1 MTEDQIERIVER
13 EMDKLDQQLTKGM
26 LTNEEYEDE
35 VRELDN
41 WARDEYRQS
50 RARQYREW

>member
-13 EMDKLDQQLTKGM
+13 QMDKLDLQLTKGM
-26 LTNEEYEDE
+26 LTNEEYEAE
-35 VRELDN
+35 IQELDN